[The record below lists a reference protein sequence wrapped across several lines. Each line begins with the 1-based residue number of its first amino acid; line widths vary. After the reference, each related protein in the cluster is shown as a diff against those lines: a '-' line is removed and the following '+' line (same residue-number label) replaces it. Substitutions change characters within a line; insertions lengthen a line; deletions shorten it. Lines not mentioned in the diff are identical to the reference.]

1 MFIMSKFTQKSD
13 SKVFGLGSTLP
24 LPPAPWQMS
33 KSKPKKVPQTIWI
46 PVGPTPL
53 RQCPNMSR
61 FLFRLASL
69 TYNTQYI
76 TITLIPSFQVPKVVT
91 DLNRKVVEG
100 LVEGSD

>member
-1 MFIMSKFTQKSD
+1 
-13 SKVFGLGSTLP
+13 
-24 LPPAPWQMS
+24 
-33 KSKPKKVPQTIWI
+33 
-46 PVGPTPL
+46 
-53 RQCPNMSR
+53 MSR